1 LRNALR
7 RAFFIANQENI
18 VQLYNTYS
26 QQTEPVTS
34 TDGIFRMYVC
44 GVTPYDTTHLGH
56 AFTYVC
62 FDVLARYLEYC
73 GYRAIT
79 VQNVTDI
86 DDDILRRAKQVGM
99 AWDELV
105 KQEVVKF
112 QEDMRSLNVRPPDYY
127 PYASQSIPKIIELVR
142 DLVEEGY
149 AYEKN
154 GSVYYDVRRDPDFGK
169 LGHMNYPE
177 MLATANERGN
187 FPDDPN
193 KRDPL
198 DFVLW
203 QAAQPGEPTW
213 DSPWGKGRP
222 GWHIECSAMN
232 LEFLGPTVDI
242 HSGGADLIFPH
253 HACEIAQSEHAIGV
267 HPFVRYWFHVAMVRL
282 DGEKM
287 SKSLGNMLFVRD
299 LLKDFSADA
308 IRLYLLSHK
317 YRDAWSAD
325 DSETELPNAEATAE
339 RWRAALTLIGGSG
352 EALDPALYEQG
363 FREAMDNDFDTPA
376 AILQLNDLAVAIHAA
391 AQGGRAIDVA
401 QKTLK
406 NLSGVFGMNIKESV
420 APKQV

>member
-1 LRNALR
+1 M
-7 RAFFIANQENI
+7 
-18 VQLYNTYS
+18 QLFNTYS
-26 QQTEPVTS
+26 QQLETVTS
-34 TDGIFRMYVC
+34 RDGIFRMYVC

-73 GYRAIT
+73 GYRTIT

-86 DDDILRRAKQVGM
+86 DDDILRRARQVGM

-105 KQEVVKF
+105 RQEVAKF
-112 QEDMRSLNVRPPDYY
+112 QADMQSLNVRAPDYY
-127 PYASQSIPKIIELVR
+127 PYATQSIPKIIELVR
-142 DLVEEGY
+142 DLVNKGY

-154 GSVYYDVRRDPDFGK
+154 GNVYYDVRRDLDFGR
-169 LGHMNYPE
+169 LGHMSYPE

-232 LEFLGPTVDI
+232 LEYLGPTVDI

-253 HACEIAQSEHAIGV
+253 HACEIAQSEHATGV

-299 LLKDFSADA
+299 LLKEFSADA

-317 YRDAWSAD
+317 YRDAWAAD
-325 DSETELPNAEATAE
+325 DAQTELQNAEASVE

-352 EALDPALYEQG
+352 EALNPAVYERG
-363 FREAMDNDFDTPA
+363 FREAMDNDFDTPR
-376 AILQLNDLAVAIHAA
+376 AIGQLNDLAVAIHAA
-391 AQGGRAIDVA
+391 AQGGRSIGEA
-401 QKTLK
+401 QNSLR
-406 NLSGVFGMNIKESV
+406 NLSSVFGLNIEESV